1 MVASKNPISTTA
13 FEHMRQAAK
22 VAATRAY
29 CQYSQFPVGASLLL
43 NSDEVVMGC
52 NVENVSFGLTV
63 CAERTAIG
71 SALAKGVAPSDM
83 CSMMI
88 YMPGET
94 FHSPCGACRQ
104 VLKEFLPSS
113 ASIFS
118 TCDLEGYKE
127 WTLAALLPESF
138 TF

>member
-1 MVASKNPISTTA
+1 MVASKSRISNTA
-13 FEHMRQAAK
+13 FERMRQAAK
-22 VAATRAY
+22 LAATRAY

-43 NSDEVVMGC
+43 HSDDVVMGC

-71 SALAKGVAPSDM
+71 CALAQGYAPSELY
-83 CSMMI
+83 SMMI
-88 YMPGET
+88 YMPGDT
-94 FHSPCGACRQ
+94 FYSPCGACRQ

-118 TCDLEGYKE
+118 ICDLEDYKE
-127 WTLAALLPESF
+127 WTLAALLPDDF
-138 TF
+138 GF